1 VTSHART
8 PAANRP
14 TRVGHE
20 IFGLRT
26 APAYGVRASR
36 GPR

>member
-8 PAANRP
+8 PAASRP

-20 IFGLRT
+20 ILGLRT
-26 APAYGVRASR
+26 ASAYGVTASR